1 MDRMSWI
8 GLRSEREFLT
18 LRTRH
23 PHVHYTSDI
32 AYAAPEILFGGGDD
46 MARETV
52 RAVTVIPAAVG
63 ELRTS
68 IYLAGSG
75 VS

>member
-32 AYAAPEILFGGGDD
+32 AYAAPEILFGGG
-46 MARETV
+46 MTWRGK
-52 RAVTVIPAAVG
+52 R
-63 ELRTS
+63 
-68 IYLAGSG
+68 SG
-75 VS
+75 RSPSFPRPSVS